1 MIGDSYR
8 KVRMGF
14 FSALSVSSKKLAVL
28 FEFENAIKQTSI
40 YNNIIIIF
48 LNLYTIYLFFT
59 FKIDC
64 QPT

>member
-1 MIGDSYR
+1 
-8 KVRMGF
+8 MGF
-14 FSALSVSSKKLAVL
+14 FSAFSVSLKKLAVL

-40 YNNIIIIF
+40 YNNIIIF